1 MTEEQITNENN
12 EAEISENNEST
23 IKKHRSPNYPFIGL
37 EAAIERA
44 GALQKIAGVHPIRV
58 TTAWET
64 WEYKKGAG
72 NQIVAALD
80 AYGLIEVEG
89 IADRRQ
95 IKLTTEAR
103 KILSNHSETPKLLK
117 DSALKPDLHRE
128 IWEHFDGA
136 LPPNDRV
143 VREYL
148 EFDRNFNPNYVDKFI
163 EQFRAT
169 LAFANVTESDKI
181 DNEKVSVIN
190 KISEGGK
197 SEMSQETEVIKR
209 NLALP
214 EGRIFKA
221 SIEVLANGTLDVIFA
236 GSMNGTTVSL
246 LKDIYD
252 IKEKYEPKLQPQI
265 QTKPNAVNI
274 ITTPPLL
281 ESGDEDSFDLYKLP
295 VQKSI
300 AESADDDS

>member
-1 MTEEQITNENN
+1 MTEEQITNEND
-12 EAEISENNEST
+12 EVEINESGEFT
-23 IKKHRSPNYPFIGL
+23 VKKHRSPNYPFIGL

-44 GALQKIAGVHPIRV
+44 SALQKIAGVHPVRV

-64 WEYKKGAG
+64 WEYKKGSG

-103 KILSNHSETPKLLK
+103 KILSNHSDTPKLLK
-117 DSALKPDLHRE
+117 DAALKPDLHRE
-128 IWEHFDGA
+128 IWEHFDSV

-143 VREYL
+143 IREYL
-148 EFDRNFNPNYVDKFI
+148 EFERNFNPNYVDKFI

-169 LAFANVTESDKI
+169 LAFANVTESDKL
-181 DNEKVSVIN
+181 DVVNEVEIN
-190 KISEGGK
+190 SDGKGG
-197 SEMSQETEVIKR
+197 SGVMVERIETPEK

-221 SIEVLANGTLDVIFA
+221 SIEVLANGALDVIFA

-252 IKEKYEPKLQPQI
+252 IKEKYESKVEAKTQSLQNE
-265 QTKPNAVNI
+265 T
-274 ITTPPLL
+274 ITRNLPLL
-281 ESGDEDSFDLYKLP
+281 ESGEHSDEN
-295 VQKSI
+295 
-300 AESADDDS
+300 